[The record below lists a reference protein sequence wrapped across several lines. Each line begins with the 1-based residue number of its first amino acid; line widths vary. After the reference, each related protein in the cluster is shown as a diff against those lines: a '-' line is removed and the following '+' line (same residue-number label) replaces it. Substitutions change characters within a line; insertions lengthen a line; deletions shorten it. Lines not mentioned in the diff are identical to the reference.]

1 MYCWSRR
8 YKNKVLKLGALNF
21 YNYKLS
27 VKITRHM
34 ARQLNFTDGEHI
46 GNDLQLTTTL
56 QITPWLFSIMKCIC
70 ATLFPFEMV
79 ITAAKGQ

>member
-1 MYCWSRR
+1 
-8 YKNKVLKLGALNF
+8 
-21 YNYKLS
+21 
-27 VKITRHM
+27 M
-34 ARQLNFTDGEHI
+34 ASQLNFTGGEHI